1 MKNNKII
8 YAFGIGLV
16 AIIFIVLIYVN
27 NEYEEDKQTKTILH
41 NEIFNLK
48 KEVTNK
54 IEDCLV
60 FVTRKSVDEIGLFD
74 NKKLDKEIT
83 YNFINYC
90 LEFNEFN
97 KDEYK
102 ITSQSPKITTTI
114 ELHKYIDV
122 NIDMPLKIQKEKY
135 SETINRFNYN
145 MKLSSTLNLLL
156 DEESKLI
163 EDQKI
168 FSDDGRSTLLIPAGV
183 KVTYDGII
191 VENVQEFIVPTKRE
205 HIVGQVMYDI
215 KPDGL
220 EFSRPIKLM
229 INYDDEKLP
238 PQTNED
244 NLRIV
249 YCLQDTC
256 NSVPSIVDKLNNV
269 VTASITH
276 TTEYGLDNSKNMY
289 ENIGDTFDSQ
299 KDPKGEGIVTTTNK

>member
-1 MKNNKII
+1 
-8 YAFGIGLV
+8 
-16 AIIFIVLIYVN
+16 
-27 NEYEEDKQTKTILH
+27 
-41 NEIFNLK
+41 
-48 KEVTNK
+48 
-54 IEDCLV
+54 
-60 FVTRKSVDEIGLFD
+60 
-74 NKKLDKEIT
+74 
-83 YNFINYC
+83 
-90 LEFNEFN
+90 
-97 KDEYK
+97 
-102 ITSQSPKITTTI
+102 
-114 ELHKYIDV
+114 
-122 NIDMPLKIQKEKY
+122 
-135 SETINRFNYN
+135 

-276 TTEYGLDNSKNMY
+276 TTEYGLDTTNHIN
-289 ENIGDTFDSQ
+289 GDTFDSPEN
-299 KDPKGEGIVTTTNK
+299 PKGEGIVTTTNK